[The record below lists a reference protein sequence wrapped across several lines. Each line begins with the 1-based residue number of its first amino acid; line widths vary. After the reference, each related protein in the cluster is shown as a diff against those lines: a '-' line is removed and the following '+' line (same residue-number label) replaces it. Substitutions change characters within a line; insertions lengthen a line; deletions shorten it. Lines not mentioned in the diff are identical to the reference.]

1 MISLERRDG
10 RPLVIGHRGAADL
23 APENTL
29 RALRAGLEAGVDLIE
44 FDVLPLASGELVL
57 AHSDDLVEVTHGTA
71 RGQVHDLSLDA
82 LRVLAP
88 ELPTLDEALRFFTD
102 EAPEVG
108 VHLDLKAAGVEQQIV
123 ERLTAHHVA
132 ERTLITSGRLD
143 VVHRLALLD
152 PRIRIGYSFPE
163 DRYGI
168 ARRRGGGLFVWAGL
182 RWVKAVTPFLVT
194 RLLGRS
200 GATALSLQHTLVT
213 RAVVDRAHRLGVA
226 VVAWTVKR
234 PEDLARV
241 DAAGVDAVV
250 VNDPKIALEGPRM
263 FGEGSG

>member
-1 MISLERRDG
+1 MIPLERHDG

-44 FDVLPLASGELVL
+44 FDVLALASGELVL
-57 AHSDDLVEVTHGTA
+57 AHSDDLREVTHGA
-71 RGQVHDLSLDA
+71 ASGRVHDLSLDA
-82 LRVLAP
+82 LRALAP
-88 ELPTLDEALRFFTD
+88 ELPTLDDALRFFTD

-108 VHLDLKAAGVEQQIV
+108 VHLDLKSRGVEEQVV
-123 ERLTAHHVA
+123 ETLGAHGVA

-143 VVHRLALLD
+143 VARRLAILD
-152 PRIRIGYSFPE
+152 PQIRIGFTFPE
-163 DRYGI
+163 DRHGI
-168 ARRRGGGLFVWAGL
+168 SRRRGGGLFVWAGL
-182 RWVKAVTPFLVT
+182 RWVKALTPFLVA

-213 RAVVDRAHRLGVA
+213 RAVVDRAHRLGAA

-234 PEDLARV
+234 PADLARV

-250 VNDPKIALEGPRM
+250 VNDPRIALDVPRM
-263 FGEGSG
+263 FDEGSG